1 MRLAKSS
8 RTVIPLALSAVLAT
22 CALAQEHPNISPNSV
37 RNELNQPADASQS
50 QPQAQSDQ
58 GPSQAEVKLLKKK
71 AKQPAK
77 GPASADAKA
86 SANGPTKAP
95 VNATAPAAGDTSAKA
110 PANTTTQAAGNT
122 QTKSAS
128 TPATMSAKAP
138 ANGPAKTPA
147 NAPTVGNAPTNAA
160 AKGPAGAPAKAAEK
174 SAAAAK
180 VSAKAVAANPA
191 KPPVEKTAE
200 EKPVVRRDPFD
211 TLLTKARTTNA
222 APENLPPGKAGLIV
236 ATLRIDGIVR
246 APNGTIAIVSNSQG
260 RVYFLRDGDKLYDGS
275 VDKISLEAVSF
286 HEFGKDAFGKPLERV
301 VTKRLYPSPGEQQ

>member
-22 CALAQEHPNISPNSV
+22 CVLAQEHPNISPNAV
-37 RNELNQPADASQS
+37 RNQLSQPADASQS
-50 QPQAQSDQ
+50 QPQSDQ
-58 GPSQAEVKLLKKK
+58 GPSQAEIKLPKKK
-71 AKQPAK
+71 AKRPAK
-77 GPASADAKA
+77 SPAPTDAKA
-86 SANGPTKAP
+86 SAKPPASGPANAPANATPQATGTTPAKSAPSKAP
-95 VNATAPAAGDTSAKA
+95 VTTQTKGPAKA
-110 PANTTTQAAGNT
+110 PANAATQAAG
-122 QTKSAS
+122 S
-128 TPATMSAKAP
+128 TPAK
-138 ANGPAKTPA
+138 
-147 NAPTVGNAPTNAA
+147 
-160 AKGPAGAPAKAAEK
+160 APAKAAEK
-174 SAAAAK
+174 SAAKGK
-180 VSAKAVAANPA
+180 VSVKTVAANPA

-222 APENLPPGKAGLIV
+222 PPENLPPGKAGLIV